1 MIGKIGRN
9 DKCPCMSG
17 KKYKNCCEKDLLVK
31 DLKERGIIK
40 FDEKYFFKD
49 VMDDIM
55 FKNYYEANRLKID
68 NEIITGIIQNH
79 GASMSYGTYP
89 ITSNENKWFIVNNT
103 VSPVQKFKSLEA
115 AHELQH
121 IINHYNGYPSV
132 SFKKEY
138 LGNNNLACKNISDM
152 LNDPM
157 VNGEIMK
164 YGFDM
169 KSYFE
174 KADRIQIPAIETF
187 IGHEKNTFVITL
199 CVKRYLDYKNIDPNI
214 RIEDI
219 SFIKYCKEKYISLEV
234 FWLQIISWI
243 RQIGYKTKES
253 ADLILNKTIEL
264 LGYQQYMELKYF

>member
-1 MIGKIGRN
+1 MKKEIGKSV
-9 DKCPCMSG
+9 KCPCMSG
-17 KKYKNCCEKDLLVK
+17 KKYRNCCKNNNIVLELR
-31 DLKERGIIK
+31 EQGINC
-40 FDEKYFFKD
+40 FSEKYFFKD
-49 VMDDIM
+49 VITDNS
-55 FKNYYEANRLKID
+55 FRNYYKSNKDKINSD
-68 NEIITGIIQNH
+68 IITGTSNNL
-79 GASMSYGTYP
+79 GASMSYGIY
-89 ITSNENKWFIVNNT
+89 EDRWFILNDKI
-103 VSPVQKFKSLEA
+103 SPVQKFKALEA

-138 LGNNNLACKNISDM
+138 MGNNNIPCKNISDM

-187 IGHEKNTFVITL
+187 IGHEKKTFIITL

-219 SFIKYCKEKYISLEV
+219 SFIKYCKEKYSSLEV

>member
-1 MIGKIGRN
+1 MSKEIGKN
-9 DKCPCMSG
+9 VKCPCMSG
-17 KKYKNCCEKDLLVK
+17 KKYRNCCKNNNVVLELR
-31 DLKERGIIK
+31 EAGINY
-40 FDEKYFFKD
+40 FSEKYFFKD
-49 VMDDIM
+49 VMTDNC
-55 FKNYYEANRLKID
+55 FKNYYKSNRGKID
-68 NEIITGIIQNH
+68 SDIITGTINNL
-79 GASMSYGTYP
+79 GASMSYGIYP
-89 ITSNENKWFIVNNT
+89 VKPNENIWFIANKD
-103 VSPVQKFKSLEA
+103 VSPVQKFKALEV

-121 IINHYNGYPSV
+121 IINHYNGYPGV
-132 SFKKEY
+132 IFKKEY
-138 LGNNNLACKNISDM
+138 MGNNNVPCKNISDM

-187 IGHEKNTFVITL
+187 SGHEKNTFIITL

-219 SFIKYCKEKYISLEV
+219 SFIKYCKGKYSSLEV

-243 RQIGYKTKES
+243 RQIGYQTKES